1 MEEEQQSKEREMES
15 INALTML
22 GQSKNMEEEQQSE
35 EKEMES
41 VVNAL
46 MILALWTQEVEAERK
61 EEPPVKKR
69 KIQERRESFGGAV
82 DGEIS
87 EMDQS

>member
-1 MEEEQQSKEREMES
+1 MEEGQQSKEREMES

-22 GQSKNMEEEQQSE
+22 RQPKNMEEEQQSD

-41 VVNAL
+41 AVNAL
-46 MILALWTQEVEAERK
+46 MILALWTQEAEAERK

-69 KIQERRESFGGAV
+69 KIQERSESLGGAV
-82 DGEIS
+82 DDKIS

>member
-41 VVNAL
+41 AVNAL

-61 EEPPVKKR
+61 EAPPVKKR
-69 KIQERRESFGGAV
+69 KIQEKSEIQKWINL
-82 DGEIS
+82 DG
-87 EMDQS
+87 Q